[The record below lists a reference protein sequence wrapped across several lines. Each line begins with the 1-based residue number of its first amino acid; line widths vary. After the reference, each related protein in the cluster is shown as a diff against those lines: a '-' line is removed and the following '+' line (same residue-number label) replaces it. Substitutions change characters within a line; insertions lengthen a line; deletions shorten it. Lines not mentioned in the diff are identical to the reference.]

1 MLETQ
6 HSQINDWKEELW
18 AYEKSKR
25 TKKPHG
31 KSLPKIHFVSDRE
44 VKLREAEFNPILQ
57 TYRDP
62 RRDYQEFEKVQTA
75 RNKSLLK

>member
-44 VKLREAEFNPILQ
+44 VKLREAEFNPIL
-57 TYRDP
+57 
-62 RRDYQEFEKVQTA
+62 
-75 RNKSLLK
+75 